1 MANPMRLK
9 FKVLLPLFLLGM
21 VHTSLGFALL
31 GPFKTWQVAQLGYQI
46 NGQIGGPMT
55 PLEFYRWN
63 VPVIT
68 YAFDSS
74 FIRYFGTNGINEV
87 EKAIKIIQD
96 LPPVDQI
103 QNVTNISFFG
113 PPVIDL
119 LNTNGEIFPRQ
130 AYGPSVNNA
139 AAEMRLTDLKSMAMF
154 HLMEELGLADPFN
167 WLWALRQ
174 RTVFPGPIID
184 YGVVNY
190 NYDPITLKPSTNL
203 NGIYYGFTILDIPGI
218 ADAVENFS
226 LTDPLLSLPVASG
239 FVPFGAFY
247 ERLSFDDV
255 GGLRFLYS
263 TNNIVTET
271 LLNTGGTTVLR
282 GSGSA
287 LGGSP
292 WSIVFGPTNVGTNT
306 LSFTNL
312 FNPSNVVNQ
321 VLRPGIGKLNFFRV
335 EYDSLIGQ
343 NFVTVTNLY
352 TDTYIS
358 NLTVLHQPL
367 LRVIRQPD
375 ILFSVSDLGGAFS
388 LPFFT
393 SRTTAAGWVDN
404 SALNSHGVANA
415 GLFGPG
421 IITPQVEITFMDTL
435 PWYLN
440 ENPFFIDDTSFLFVV
455 GAWGSFDGSTN
466 APIVYPQFMDMTLDT
481 IRTVL
486 TNHTTVIRY

>member
-1 MANPMRLK
+1 MRLK
-9 FKVLLPLFLLGM
+9 FKILLPLFLLGM
-21 VHTSLGFALL
+21 VHSSFGFAML
-31 GPFKTWQVAQLGYQI
+31 GPFKTWQVPILGYRI
-46 NGQIGGPMT
+46 GGQIGGPMT

-74 FIRYFGTNGINEV
+74 FVRYFGTNGINEV
-87 EKAIKIIQD
+87 EKAIKIFQD

-119 LNTNGEIFPRQ
+119 LNTNGEIFPRTP
-130 AYGPSVNNA
+130 YGPSVNNA
-139 AAEMRLTDLKSMAMF
+139 AAEMRLTDLKSTTMF
-154 HLMEELGLADPFN
+154 HLMEELGMADPLN
-167 WLWALRQ
+167 WFWALRNRQ
-174 RTVFPGPIID
+174 PLAPPIIE

-190 NYDPITLKPSTNL
+190 NYDPITIQPSTNL
-203 NGIYYGFTILDIPGI
+203 NGIYYGFTIFDNNTI
-218 ADAVENFS
+218 ADAIETIS
-226 LTDPLLSLPVASG
+226 LTDPLLNLPVATG
-239 FVPFGAFY
+239 FLPFGAFY

-255 GGLRFLYS
+255 GGLRFVYS
-263 TNNIVTET
+263 TNRIVTET

-282 GSGSA
+282 GSGA
-287 LGGSP
+287 GAGGNSP

-312 FNPSNVVNQ
+312 FNPSNVVNT

-358 NLTVLHQPL
+358 NATVLHQPL
-367 LRVIRQPD
+367 MRVIRQPD
-375 ILFSVSDLGGAFS
+375 ILFSVSDLGGALG
-388 LPFFT
+388 LPFIT
-393 SRTTAAGWVDN
+393 SRTTTAGWVDN
-404 SALNSHGVANA
+404 SALNSHGAANA

-421 IITPQVEITFMDTL
+421 IITPQVEITYMDTL
-435 PWYLN
+435 PWYNN
-440 ENPFFIDDTSFLFVV
+440 ENPFFLDDTAFVFIV

-466 APIVYPQFMDMTLDT
+466 APIVYPQFLDLTFDT
-481 IRTVL
+481 IRSVL